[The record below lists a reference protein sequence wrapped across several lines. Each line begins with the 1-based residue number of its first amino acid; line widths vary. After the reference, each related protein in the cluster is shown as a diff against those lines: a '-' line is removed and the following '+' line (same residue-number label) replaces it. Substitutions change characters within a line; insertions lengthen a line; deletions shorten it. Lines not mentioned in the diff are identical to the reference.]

1 MVHITE
7 FEPHYDAIIVGAR
20 CAGAATAMLLAQA
33 GLRVLAVD
41 RQSYGSDTLSTH
53 ALMRP
58 AVMQLSR
65 WGLLQP
71 LIRSG
76 APVIASTTFH
86 YGEQE
91 VTVPIRSEPDI
102 PGLIAP
108 RRRVLDRMLVDAARA
123 AGATVLH
130 DTPVHDLVF
139 DPHGRVR
146 GVALRDAAAGQTR
159 TVSADRVI
167 GADGLGSFVARKV
180 EARTLVQ
187 GRCSVAHVFG
197 YAAAPEFS
205 GYHWYFGRNLSGGII
220 PTNDGLACI
229 VASVPTDRFD
239 TEFRFDLSA
248 ATARPRRAG
257 AQAAIACPRYRRR
270 ASEGLPRRARAIAA
284 GVRPRL
290 DAGRRCRLLPRS
302 AYLAWHFR
310 CPARCGR
317 GGDSD
322 PFGSR
327 VRIAGVPGDTRHPRA
342 AHP

>member
-1 MVHITE
+1 MLHITE

-91 VTVPIRSEPDI
+91 VTVPIRPEPDI

-108 RRRVLDRMLVDAARA
+108 RRTVLDRMLVDAARA

-146 GVALRDAAAGQTR
+146 GVVLRDAAWPN
-159 TVSADRVI
+159 
-167 GADGLGSFVARKV
+167 L
-180 EARTLVQ
+180 Q
-187 GRCSVAHVFG
+187 GKR
-197 YAAAPEFS
+197 
-205 GYHWYFGRNLSGGII
+205 
-220 PTNDGLACI
+220 
-229 VASVPTDRFD
+229 
-239 TEFRFDLSA
+239 
-248 ATARPRRAG
+248 RPRDR
-257 AQAAIACPRYRRR
+257 
-270 ASEGLPRRARAIAA
+270 SRRARL
-284 GVRPRL
+284 VR
-290 DAGRRCRLLPRS
+290 RS
-302 AYLAWHFR
+302 Q
-310 CPARCGR
+310 GR
-317 GGDSD
+317 GTH
-322 PFGSR
+322 
-327 VRIAGVPGDTRHPRA
+327 AGAWTVLGGACLRLCSCAGAFWIPLVFRPQPLRWCHP
-342 AHP
+342 HQ